1 MEGHEVYTHLNQKL
15 WFLLLLLLLLLWPI
29 AEKLLPES

>member
-15 WFLLLLLLLLLWPI
+15 WFLLLLLLLWPI